1 MQTPPQ
7 SPPRRQAPGAPRQQR
22 RGMRTPVRQRIQRR
36 VPGAPQRQR
45 QAPREDG
52 DESRRNDEENKKR
65 QEEFERRIRVADD
78 EESDTPL
85 HRDPQNDGLI
95 VNNLKF

>member
-52 DESRRNDEENKKR
+52 DERRRNDEENKQCRKEEKGKIPRKR
-65 QEEFERRIRVADD
+65 EKCKKDMMMKWAVKLAWVLRPF
-78 EESDTPL
+78 
-85 HRDPQNDGLI
+85 
-95 VNNLKF
+95 